1 MKRYLLLSLLL
12 LLSACSEPPPE
23 PLRIATNPW
32 PGYEYMFLAEQLK
45 LFEAEGVAVQ
55 VLQFS
60 SLNDARRAYER
71 GQVDGF
77 GGTLI
82 EVLMAKEQS
91 ERSPKIIHVPDYSNG
106 GDLIVAQ
113 AAISEVKQLQGKT
126 VAIEP
131 GTLNTFILAR
141 ALNRA
146 GLTLDQVKLVSLAQ
160 ADIFTA
166 LQNNEIDA
174 AVTYP
179 PHSIEMLKQL
189 PLKQV
194 FSSREIPGEVLDI
207 IALDAQVIDSR
218 KTEVQA
224 MLRGLEAAHTY
235 AKAHPDEAFRIMAER
250 EKISPED
257 FRTAVENDLKIL
269 HAADQAAYFGPQG
282 LLLPALQNTQTVL
295 LASGELSRTTDL
307 PALIAE

>member
-1 MKRYLLLSLLL
+1 MRRCLLLSLLL
-12 LLSACSEPPPE
+12 LLGACSEPPPE

-32 PGYEYMFLAEQLK
+32 PGYEYLYLAEQLK
-45 LFEAEGVAVQ
+45 LYAVEGVEVQ
-55 VLQFS
+55 IFQFS

-77 GGTLI
+77 GGTLV

-91 ERSPKIIHVPDYSNG
+91 ERQPQIIHVPDYSNG

-131 GTLNTFILAR
+131 GTLNTYILAR
-141 ALNRA
+141 ALNRE

-160 ADIFTA
+160 ADMFTA
-166 LQNNEIDA
+166 LQKGEIDA

-194 FSSREIPGEVLDI
+194 FSTREIPGEVIDI
-207 IALDAQVIDSR
+207 IALDAQVIATR
-218 KTEVQA
+218 KADIQA

-250 EKISPED
+250 EKISPEY
-257 FRTAVENDLKIL
+257 FRATVENDLKL
-269 HAADQAAYFGPQG
+269 LRAADQAAYFGPQG
-282 LLLPALQNTQTVL
+282 LLLPALQNTQAVL
-295 LASGELSRTTDL
+295 LASGELSKTTDL
-307 PALIAE
+307 AALIAE

>member
-1 MKRYLLLSLLL
+1 MKRYLLLSLLS
-12 LLSACSEPPPE
+12 LLSACSEPAPE

-32 PGYEYMFLAEQLK
+32 PGYEYLFLAEQLK
-45 LFEAEGVAVQ
+45 LFESEGVAVQ
-55 VLQFS
+55 VLQYS

-71 GQVDGF
+71 DQVDGF
-77 GGTLI
+77 GGTLV

-146 GLTLDQVKLVSLAQ
+146 GLTLDQVKLVSVAQ
-160 ADIFTA
+160 ADMFTA
-166 LQNNEIDA
+166 LQKNQIDA

-194 FSSREIPGEVLDI
+194 FSTREIPGEVLDI

-218 KTEVQA
+218 KAEVQA
-224 MLRGLEAAHTY
+224 MLRGLEAAHDY
-235 AKAHPDEAFRIMAER
+235 ARAHPDEAFRIMAER
-250 EKISPED
+250 EKISPAD
-257 FRTAVENDLKIL
+257 FRAAVENDLKIL

-295 LASGELSRTTDL
+295 LASGELNKTTDL

>member
-1 MKRYLLLSLLL
+1 
-12 LLSACSEPPPE
+12 
-23 PLRIATNPW
+23 
-32 PGYEYMFLAEQLK
+32 
-45 LFEAEGVAVQ
+45 
-55 VLQFS
+55 
-60 SLNDARRAYER
+60 
-71 GQVDGF
+71 
-77 GGTLI
+77 
-82 EVLMAKEQS
+82 
-91 ERSPKIIHVPDYSNG
+91 
-106 GDLIVAQ
+106 
-113 AAISEVKQLQGKT
+113 
-126 VAIEP
+126 
-131 GTLNTFILAR
+131 
-141 ALNRA
+141 
-146 GLTLDQVKLVSLAQ
+146 
-160 ADIFTA
+160 
-166 LQNNEIDA
+166 
-174 AVTYP
+174 
-179 PHSIEMLKQL
+179 MLKQL

-250 EKISPED
+250 EKISPQD

>member
-1 MKRYLLLSLLL
+1 MKRYLLLSLLS
-12 LLSACSEPPPE
+12 LLSACSEPAPE

-32 PGYEYMFLAEQLK
+32 PGYEYLFLAEQLK

-55 VLQFS
+55 VLQYS

-71 GQVDGF
+71 DQVDGF
-77 GGTLI
+77 GGTLV

-146 GLTLDQVKLVSLAQ
+146 GLTLDQVKLVSVAQ
-160 ADIFTA
+160 ADMFTA
-166 LQNNEIDA
+166 LQKNQIDA

-194 FSSREIPGEVLDI
+194 FSTREIPGEVLDI

-218 KTEVQA
+218 KAEVQA
-224 MLRGLEAAHTY
+224 MLRGLEAAHDY
-235 AKAHPDEAFRIMAER
+235 ARAHPDEAFRIMAER
-250 EKISPED
+250 EKISPAD
-257 FRTAVENDLKIL
+257 FRAAVENDLKIL

-295 LASGELSRTTDL
+295 LASGELNKTTDL

>member
-32 PGYEYMFLAEQLK
+32 PGYEYLFLAEQLK
-45 LFEAEGVAVQ
+45 LLEAEGVAVQ
-55 VLQFS
+55 ILQFS

-77 GGTLI
+77 GGTLV
-82 EVLMAKEQS
+82 EVLMAKDQS
-91 ERSPKIIHVPDYSNG
+91 ERSPQIIHVPDYSNG

-131 GTLNTFILAR
+131 GTLNTYILAR
-141 ALNRA
+141 ALNRV

-160 ADIFTA
+160 ADMFTA
-166 LQNNEIDA
+166 LQKGDIDA

-207 IALDAQVIDSR
+207 IALDAQVIATR
-218 KTEVQA
+218 KADIQA
-224 MLRGLEAAHTY
+224 LLRGLEAAHRY
-235 AKAHPDEAFRIMAER
+235 AKAHPEEAFRIMAER
-250 EKISPED
+250 EKISPQD
-257 FRTAVENDLKIL
+257 FRAAVENDLKIL

-282 LLLPALQNTQTVL
+282 LLLPALQNTQAVL
-295 LASGELSRTTDL
+295 LASGELSKTTDL
-307 PALIAE
+307 AALIAE

>member
-91 ERSPKIIHVPDYSNG
+91 ERSPQIIHVPDYSNG

-160 ADIFTA
+160 ADMFTA

>member
-12 LLSACSEPPPE
+12 LLGACSEPAPE

-32 PGYEYMFLAEQLK
+32 PGYEYLFLAEQLK

-77 GGTLI
+77 GGTLV

-91 ERSPKIIHVPDYSNG
+91 ERSPQIIHVPDYSNG

-113 AAISEVKQLQGKT
+113 AAINEVKQLQGKT
-126 VAIEP
+126 VAIES
-131 GTLNTFILAR
+131 GTLNTYILAR

-160 ADIFTA
+160 ADMFTA
-166 LQNNEIDA
+166 LQKGEIDA

-179 PHSIEMLKQL
+179 PHSIAMLKQL

-194 FSSREIPGEVLDI
+194 FSTREIPGEVLDI
-207 IALDAQVIDSR
+207 IALDAQVIATHKAD
-218 KTEVQA
+218 VQA
-224 MLRGLEAAHTY
+224 MLRGLEAAHSY
-235 AKAHPDEAFRIMAER
+235 AKAHPEEAFRIMAER

-257 FRTAVENDLKIL
+257 FRAAVENDLKIL

-282 LLLPALQNTQTVL
+282 LLLPALQNTQAVL
-295 LASGELSRTTDL
+295 IASGELSKTTDL
-307 PALIAE
+307 AALIAE